1 MELEYTL
8 NDLARMIDHTNLHAY
23 ASNEDMVK
31 LCNEAKKYDFRMVAI
46 NQVQSKICSEQLKG
60 TDIDTG
66 AAISFPLGQTTVESK
81 LFDIKDALKNGANEI
96 DYVVNLTEVKN
107 GNFDYVK
114 DEMQQIV
121 DLCHSKSVLIKVIF
135 ENTYLT
141 NDEIK
146 KLAEIAKEVKPD
158 FIKTST
164 GFGPSG
170 AKIEDVKLMKSV
182 VGDEVSVKAAGG
194 IRNSDDFLAM
204 IAAGADRIGT
214 SSGVKIINALKDRM
228 EKDNVDVIKID
239 RNYEKNL
246 K

>member
-1 MELEYTL
+1 
-8 NDLARMIDHTNLHAY
+8 
-23 ASNEDMVK
+23 
-31 LCNEAKKYDFRMVAI
+31 
-46 NQVQSKICSEQLKG
+46 
-60 TDIDTG
+60 
-66 AAISFPLGQTTVESK
+66 
-81 LFDIKDALKNGANEI
+81 DIKDALKNGANEI

-121 DLCHSKSVLIKVIF
+121 DLCHSNSVLIKVIF

-141 NDEIK
+141 KDEIK
-146 KLAEIAKEVKPD
+146 KLAEISKEVKPD

-170 AKIEDVKLMKSV
+170 ATVEDVKLMKSV
-182 VGDEVSVKAAGG
+182 VGDDVSVKAAGG

-214 SSGVKIINALKDRM
+214 SSGVKIINAIKNRM
-228 EKDNVDVIKID
+228 TDDGVDVIKVD
-239 RNYEKNL
+239 RDYKKNM